1 MSDIRFNQWLHN
13 SGTGGISQDSAGH
26 VGIGTTVPTHINALT
41 HNNSILHVG
50 IVSCNTLNAASKIE
64 GSIDDWIIHQDD
76 TNTKFGFPAADQI
89 QFDTGGTNYLKL
101 HRYGS
106 INWVET
112 QADAHLSLA
121 NNGSNIR
128 GILIGDGNASST
140 GGLRLQAGGGSSG
153 FGGGILMYSH
163 ANSTNA
169 GGVYIGRSANA
180 SGSIIFGNGGAGP
193 LSGNEWARFTGA
205 GSVGQLL
212 IGIDNAVASD
222 VAVQIHG
229 ASSGVGPI
237 LNMTNDSGDC
247 RIFFGQDNSSGSA
260 NAAGQ
265 IRYNVG
271 SNSLKIYTA
280 GQERLSIDTN
290 GKIICKAKDQTVG
303 TLDIWGGKTSVS
315 AVDEINAQIR
325 FRSKDTSVS
334 NTDNVGGTIRS
345 ITEYSNGAYTGL
357 SFETFRQDRTPQLRE
372 ALRLDYNG
380 HVKVTHGNL
389 VISTAGNGIDFSA
402 QTTTSASGAAAS
414 TGADEILDHYEKGDW
429 DPTIY
434 GHLGG
439 GSFGI
444 NSRTGRYIRVGHLV
458 SLWGYINWQTTGGN
472 GVVNIGGLPFTP
484 NNNSQ
489 NNVAVTIGSR
499 TGVSYPRV
507 IGQMYHTGYINLQ
520 FVDASAPYNSA
531 NVSVGALQSTGLIRF
546 SFQYEVA

>member
-1 MSDIRFNQWLHN
+1 
-13 SGTGGISQDSAGH
+13 
-26 VGIGTTVPTHINALT
+26 
-41 HNNSILHVG
+41 
-50 IVSCNTLNAASKIE
+50 
-64 GSIDDWIIHQDD
+64 
-76 TNTKFGFPAADQI
+76 
-89 QFDTGGTNYLKL
+89 
-101 HRYGS
+101 
-106 INWVET
+106 
-112 QADAHLSLA
+112 
-121 NNGSNIR
+121 
-128 GILIGDGNASST
+128 
-140 GGLRLQAGGGSSG
+140 
-153 FGGGILMYSH
+153 
-163 ANSTNA
+163 
-169 GGVYIGRSANA
+169 
-180 SGSIIFGNGGAGP
+180 
-193 LSGNEWARFTGA
+193 
-205 GSVGQLL
+205 
-212 IGIDNAVASD
+212 
-222 VAVQIHG
+222 QIHG

-265 IRYNVG
+265 IRYNVAG
-271 SNSLKIYTA
+271 NSLKIYTA
-280 GQERLSIDTN
+280 GQERLNIDTN
-290 GKIICKAKDQTVG
+290 GKLICKAKDQTVG

-531 NVSVGALQSTGLIRF
+531 NVSVGALQSSGHIRF
-546 SFQYEVA
+546 AWQYEAA

>member
-1 MSDIRFNQWLHN
+1 
-13 SGTGGISQDSAGH
+13 
-26 VGIGTTVPTHINALT
+26 
-41 HNNSILHVG
+41 
-50 IVSCNTLNAASKIE
+50 
-64 GSIDDWIIHQDD
+64 
-76 TNTKFGFPAADQI
+76 
-89 QFDTGGTNYLKL
+89 
-101 HRYGS
+101 
-106 INWVET
+106 
-112 QADAHLSLA
+112 
-121 NNGSNIR
+121 
-128 GILIGDGNASST
+128 
-140 GGLRLQAGGGSSG
+140 
-153 FGGGILMYSH
+153 
-163 ANSTNA
+163 
-169 GGVYIGRSANA
+169 
-180 SGSIIFGNGGAGP
+180 GAGP

-334 NTDNVGGTIRS
+334 NTDAVGGTIRS

-357 SFETFRQDRTPQLRE
+357 SFETFRQDRSPQLRE

-380 HVKVTHGNL
+380 NVKVLNGDLIMGNDKGISFINADDTATGETVSSSVLDDYEEGSCTMTYSPASGSFAAHIYTSGKYVKIGRL
-389 VISTAGNGIDFSA
+389 VTVTGSISLNGAG
-402 QTTTSASGAAAS
+402 SASG
-414 TGADEILDHYEKGDW
+414 
-429 DPTIY
+429 
-434 GHLGG
+434 
-439 GSFGI
+439 
-444 NSRTGRYIRVGHLV
+444 
-458 SLWGYINWQTTGGN
+458 
-472 GVVNIGGLPFTP
+472 
-484 NNNSQ
+484 
-489 NNVAVTIGSR
+489 
-499 TGVSYPRV
+499 
-507 IGQMYHTGYINLQ
+507 
-520 FVDASAPYNSA
+520 
-531 NVSVGALQSTGLIRF
+531 
-546 SFQYEVA
+546 